1 MSKKSVSYLVDQIFP
16 TKEIHIIAGASG
28 VGKTTWAFQFLDE
41 WSQGIPV
48 FGYKSNP
55 CPMVYVSCD
64 RSEQSVGI
72 TLDRVGV
79 PHPKFVDARGVSRH
93 GEKAFEEVL
102 YTCRTLEPNVR
113 LIFIEAFSLLVPQ
126 VSFKDSY
133 RTTGQFLS
141 ELSQTL
147 SKEDLTIIGT
157 AHSPK
162 QRENDQIID
171 PRQMVLGSVAWGG
184 FVETIIAIRRVKPKN
199 PEDMRRQILL
209 LPRNAREESFDFDLD
224 VRGRFTKV
232 LPTTTFGTLNER
244 LESAFGFDANIT
256 TSELIEMG
264 RQVGVT
270 AKRTVELW
278 FTQAV
283 DEGRLKRI
291 AQGVYRRV
299 PKQ

>member
-1 MSKKSVSYLVDQIFP
+1 MSRKPVSYLVDQIFP

-79 PHPKFVDARGVSRH
+79 PHPKFVDARGVSKH
-93 GEKAFEEVL
+93 GDKAFEEVL

-147 SKEDLTIIGT
+147 SREDLTVIGT

-171 PRQMVLGSVAWGG
+171 PRQMVLGTVAWGG

-209 LPRNAREESFDFDLD
+209 LPRNAREESFDFDFD

-256 TSELIEMG
+256 KSELVEMG
-264 RQVGVT
+264 RQIGIT
-270 AKRTVELW
+270 AERTVELW
-278 FTQAV
+278 ITQAV

-291 AQGVYRRV
+291 VLGVYRRV